1 MYLRH
6 KRLKFFNGIKGY
18 AHIIEQN
25 GKRDTKEELRGVY
38 TEITSRGEILKFERI
53 GDNILLL
60 SLFLPFCI
68 FGALQQYGVPPSP
81 SPVRGV
87 LDNSVSVSTIP
98 SSPIN
103 KEEEVGGFPVCKSS
117 PSFSES
123 GLRNLRRGS
132 LTSLT
137 SQSSVT
143 VLINPTNSNIISTN
157 NALGVGQASEM
168 AKRPMLGTDE
178 GMVQ

>member
-1 MYLRH
+1 MVRYS
-6 KRLKFFNGIKGY
+6 F
-18 AHIIEQN
+18 
-25 GKRDTKEELRGVY
+25 T
-38 TEITSRGEILKFERI
+38 
-53 GDNILLL
+53 
-60 SLFLPFCI
+60 LFHFS
-68 FGALQQYGVPPSP
+68 VPRSP

-87 LDNSVSVSTIP
+87 LDNSVLVSTIP

-103 KEEEVGGFPVCKSS
+103 KEEEVVGFPVSKSS
-117 PSFSES
+117 PALSES
-123 GLRNLRRGS
+123 GLRNLGRGS

-143 VLINPTNSNIISTN
+143 ILINPTNSNIISTN

-178 GMVQ
+178 RMVQ